1 MGKIREGE
9 LYKRLELFGRAF
21 ELYYGYYED
30 YERERG
36 EPVPIYPDFQKS
48 PEYTPDGYP
57 FVTQM
62 QGLCSRGESRF
73 SDGCCID
80 CGYYRHGEDLIGI
93 CVCDE
98 NKYKGDKK

>member
-48 PEYTPDGYP
+48 PEYTPDTTLVFAIDIDI
-57 FVTQM
+57 FVFNV
-62 QGLCSRGESRF
+62 LF
-73 SDGCCID
+73 S
-80 CGYYRHGEDLIGI
+80 
-93 CVCDE
+93 
-98 NKYKGDKK
+98 